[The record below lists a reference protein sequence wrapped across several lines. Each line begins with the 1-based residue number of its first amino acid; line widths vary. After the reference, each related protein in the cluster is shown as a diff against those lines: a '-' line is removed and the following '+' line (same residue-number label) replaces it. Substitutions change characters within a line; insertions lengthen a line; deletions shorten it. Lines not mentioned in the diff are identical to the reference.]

1 MPSNYVVNY
10 YRDIS
15 ILDNPVPNIFS
26 LVLILFRGRLE
37 ETRVKLLIVQTGK
50 FRATNNDEKLTIN
63 QLKMETN
70 E

>member
-15 ILDNPVPNIFS
+15 ILNNPVPHNFS

-50 FRATNNDEKLTIN
+50 FRATNNNDKFTKN
-63 QLKMETN
+63 QLKKGN
-70 E
+70 K